1 MTHLEKQDSGDSSD
15 IDFSTEPGTVGER
28 LANLGVSRRSF
39 LKFCTVLTSSMALE
53 ASLMPKL
60 AYALS
65 SSRPCIIYMSF
76 QDCTGCLESMVN
88 SYGTTIENL
97 ILTAFSLDYQETLQ
111 AAAGKAAEAAR
122 NEAMAKNAGKYILVV
137 DGSIPASATSG
148 FFMAAGESGVDRLT
162 KAAANAA
169 FVMAVGSCASF
180 GGLPGASP
188 NPTGAVAVS
197 TLVTNKTVV
206 NVSGCPPI
214 AEVITGVLAYYLANG
229 AVPALDANRRPTMY
243 YGKTVH
249 STCYRKTN
257 TSAVSHAASFGD
269 AGARSGGCLWLLGC
283 KGPRTY
289 AACATMLW
297 NQGLSFPVQS
307 GHGCIGCTQPGF
319 WDMGGLYANS

>member
-137 DGSIPASATSG
+137 DGSIPASAASG

-197 TLVTNKTVV
+197 SLVTNKTVV

-319 WDMGGLYANS
+319 WDMGGLYTNS